1 MRQQFLGAL
10 IGAAFG
16 TVFVLVNSGAPLPA
30 AIGWVLR
37 GLAVLALAAVV
48 VRGVRA
54 GGRPTLEG
62 RPMFGPSYRVIV
74 IGEVVLLSP
83 GSSSSACSTRRCRR
97 TSRWIATIVGLHFVA
112 LASAWKTRSILVV
125 GVVLTVL
132 GVVGLALLGSAALKW
147 VPFVS
152 GVLSGLTLLG
162 GSLYGVRRSLNLTAV
177 SGPQNK
183 LAAAP
188 SMRNS
193 VPTTT
198 HGLLASASFSS

>member
-16 TVFVLVNSGAPLPA
+16 TVFVLVNSGDPLPA
-30 AIGWVLR
+30 AVAWVLR
-37 GLAVLALAAVV
+37 ALAVVALAAVV
-48 VRGVRA
+48 VLGVRA

-74 IGEVVLLSP
+74 IGEVVLLVAGFFVLNLLDAP
-83 GSSSSACSTRRCRR
+83 VQANVA
-97 TSRWIATIVGLHFVA
+97 WIATVVGLHFAA

-132 GVVGLALLGSAALKW
+132 GVVGLALLGSPALPW

-152 GVLSGLTLLG
+152 GVLSGVTLLG
-162 GSLYGVRRSLNLTAV
+162 GSLYGVRRA
-177 SGPQNK
+177 G
-183 LAAAP
+183 
-188 SMRNS
+188 
-193 VPTTT
+193 
-198 HGLLASASFSS
+198 